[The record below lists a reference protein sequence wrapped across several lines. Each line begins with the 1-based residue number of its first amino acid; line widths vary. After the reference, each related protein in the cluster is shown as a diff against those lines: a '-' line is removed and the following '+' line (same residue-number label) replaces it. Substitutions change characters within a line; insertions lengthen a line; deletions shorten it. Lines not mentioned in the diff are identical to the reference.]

1 MKKTW
6 PVKKDEKKKKKKENS
21 PCDRERERIV
31 FRKASLLQADNVSG
45 KVKRESSSY
54 YYFADVSG

>member
-21 PCDRERERIV
+21 PCDRERENSVQKSIV
-31 FRKASLLQADNVSG
+31 ASGRQCFWKSEERK
-45 KVKRESSSY
+45 
-54 YYFADVSG
+54 